1 MKIGW
6 TISNKTI
13 KRSLSGSERLCG
25 LVYSSMFYDADSL
38 REAAEVLDVETWLK
52 IISSEGLWLTINT
65 FVNPIVK
72 EILAQVDTSKK
83 LGTLANIIIDLYI
96 LYTGFFKLIFL
107 ILSFSYVLLTCR
119 NNDIIF
125 LIQIR
130 QMSEWNLFKKEKG
143 MKVNSSTNFF
153 VSFSSIFRDVLIIS
167 R

>member
-1 MKIGW
+1 
-6 TISNKTI
+6 
-13 KRSLSGSERLCG
+13 
-25 LVYSSMFYDADSL
+25 MFYDADSL

>member
-1 MKIGW
+1 
-6 TISNKTI
+6 
-13 KRSLSGSERLCG
+13 
-25 LVYSSMFYDADSL
+25 MFYDADSL
-38 REAAEVLDVETWLK
+38 QEAAEVLNVETWLK

-72 EILAQVDTSKK
+72 DILAQVDTSKK

-107 ILSFSYVLLTCR
+107 ILSFSYVLLTFR

>member
-1 MKIGW
+1 
-6 TISNKTI
+6 
-13 KRSLSGSERLCG
+13 
-25 LVYSSMFYDADSL
+25 MFYDADSL
-38 REAAEVLDVETWLK
+38 QEAAEVLDVKTWLK

-96 LYTGFFKLIFL
+96 LYTGFFELIFL

>member
-1 MKIGW
+1 
-6 TISNKTI
+6 
-13 KRSLSGSERLCG
+13 
-25 LVYSSMFYDADSL
+25 MFYDADSL

-107 ILSFSYVLLTCR
+107 ILSFSYVLLTFR

-130 QMSEWNLFKKEKG
+130 QMSEWNFFKKEKG

-153 VSFSSIFRDVLIIS
+153 VSFSSIFRDVMIIS

>member
-1 MKIGW
+1 
-6 TISNKTI
+6 
-13 KRSLSGSERLCG
+13 
-25 LVYSSMFYDADSL
+25 MFYDADSL

-72 EILAQVDTSKK
+72 DILAQVDTSKK

-107 ILSFSYVLLTCR
+107 ILSFSYVLLTLR

>member
-1 MKIGW
+1 
-6 TISNKTI
+6 
-13 KRSLSGSERLCG
+13 
-25 LVYSSMFYDADSL
+25 MFYDADSL

-72 EILAQVDTSKK
+72 DILAQVDTSKK

-107 ILSFSYVLLTCR
+107 ILSFSYVLLTFR

>member
-1 MKIGW
+1 
-6 TISNKTI
+6 
-13 KRSLSGSERLCG
+13 
-25 LVYSSMFYDADSL
+25 MFYDADSL
-38 REAAEVLDVETWLK
+38 REAAEVLNVETWLK

-72 EILAQVDTSKK
+72 DILAQVDTSKK

-107 ILSFSYVLLTCR
+107 ILSFSYVLLTFR

>member
-1 MKIGW
+1 
-6 TISNKTI
+6 
-13 KRSLSGSERLCG
+13 
-25 LVYSSMFYDADSL
+25 MFYDADSL

-107 ILSFSYVLLTCR
+107 ILSFSYVLLTFR

-130 QMSEWNLFKKEKG
+130 QMSEWNFFKKEKG

>member
-1 MKIGW
+1 
-6 TISNKTI
+6 
-13 KRSLSGSERLCG
+13 
-25 LVYSSMFYDADSL
+25 MFYDADSL

-96 LYTGFFKLIFL
+96 LYTGFFELIFL
-107 ILSFSYVLLTCR
+107 ILSFSYVLLTFR

-130 QMSEWNLFKKEKG
+130 QMSEWNFFKKEKG

>member
-1 MKIGW
+1 
-6 TISNKTI
+6 
-13 KRSLSGSERLCG
+13 
-25 LVYSSMFYDADSL
+25 MFYDADSL
-38 REAAEVLDVETWLK
+38 QEAAEVLNVETWLK

-72 EILAQVDTSKK
+72 DILAQVDTSKK

-107 ILSFSYVLLTCR
+107 ILSFSFVLLTFR